1 MIQNEVD
8 AGPRDHP
15 STWLG
20 MTLSLSKGQDREP
33 LQQFEGIEQ
42 EVRGAIRPR
51 VPELQHDLPLGR
63 QTEPVLRDGWPQ
75 GIPAEPLEPVPLVGR
90 DPHAGIEVAPLLAR
104 VTAPASGHGVLAKL
118 VLDLD

>member
-8 AGPRDHP
+8 ARPRDQD
-15 STWLG
+15 
-20 MTLSLSKGQDREP
+20 GQP

-42 EVRGAIRPR
+42 EGRGAIRSR

-75 GIPAEPLEPVPLVGR
+75 RVPAEPLEPVPLVGR
-90 DPHAGIEVAPLLAR
+90 DPHASLEVEQEYLEKCVATG
-104 VTAPASGHGVLAKL
+104 VTNFVEFRAAKAEL
-118 VLDLD
+118 ERLKR